1 MINDIEFDDKE
12 EFVYDLNSIGLKGEL
27 IVTPGEVSYIITEDD
42 YFSLDNIIE
51 EKEGVIIKN
60 ENNSLKIEKE
70 KFYLIKDIV

>member
-1 MINDIEFDDKE
+1 MISDIEFDDKE

-51 EKEGVIIKN
+51 EKGGVIIKN
-60 ENNSLKIEKE
+60 ENNSK
-70 KFYLIKDIV
+70 

>member
-1 MINDIEFDDKE
+1 MISDIEFDDKE